1 MLSALPFCF
10 IALKS
15 SVSHHCIEPSFF
27 LFLFSSFFKLSCSFH
42 LVDVSILT
50 FRLIAYV
57 SICMSMFLSRIMR
70 ALEYDV
76 GPAACRRHEALFAV
90 FFRDTNVLVCTAVV
104 GS

>member
-1 MLSALPFCF
+1 
-10 IALKS
+10 
-15 SVSHHCIEPSFF
+15 
-27 LFLFSSFFKLSCSFH
+27 
-42 LVDVSILT
+42 
-50 FRLIAYV
+50 
-57 SICMSMFLSRIMR
+57 MSMFLSRIMR